1 MDPVQP
7 EASVVQTGLGI
18 RYVGEHCYA
27 YSGVVQDASS
37 ATAAT
42 TVLDFTSGSGYIHA
56 RIDLVSDAK
65 ATADRFLNILLNDE
79 SVING
84 AWDNDPAKS
93 LSPVVK
99 LIIPPFTRFVLK
111 WGCSATKN
119 VTISLTGRVY
129 GVE

>member
-1 MDPVQP
+1 M
-7 EASVVQTGLGI
+7 ASQTITGPDLQ
-18 RYVGEHCYA
+18 YTQDNLHCYA
-27 YSGVVQDASS
+27 YSGVVEDASS

-42 TVLDFTSGSGYIHA
+42 TVLDFTSGSGYILA

-65 ATADRFLNILLNDE
+65 SASDRFLDISLNDV

-93 LSPVVK
+93 LSPIVEM
-99 LIIPPFTRFVLK
+99 IIPPFTHFLLK

-129 GVE
+129 EYLPVRN